1 MRVGSSNLLAS
12 RWVLLG
18 AGALGLAGLGGWWF
32 GRISPRTAQ
41 TVAPLDSLS
50 LGRLRAPL
58 EKRLRQGNASEAE
71 QLQLLKLRLALD
83 DQKGA
88 IALLE
93 PLSDQRPEQWNLR
106 LLLAELRR
114 SQQDP
119 TGAERELRQ
128 ILNVHPLQADALQ
141 QLTRLQLEQKRGDQ
155 AEQQLRAKLL
165 TSKGKAEALPLGLL
179 LGDLQQRRQKSAEA
193 EVTYKQL
200 INSHPEDP
208 RPLLALALLQQKQG
222 ASDQAIKLLREAKLH
237 STATAKPILDQVASS
252 WSMAQLQR
260 PKTTASQRCNDP
272 TGQGLTGTT
281 LPAGAEG
288 CSN

>member
-1 MRVGSSNLLAS
+1 VRLGSSNLLAS

-32 GRISPRTAQ
+32 GRISPRAAPPK
-41 TVAPLDSLS
+41 APLDSLS

-58 EKRLRQGNASEAE
+58 EKRLSQGNASEAE

-93 PLSDQRPEQWNLR
+93 PLSDQRPEQWHLR

-114 SQQDP
+114 NQQDP

-141 QLTRLQLEQKRGDQ
+141 QLTRLQFEQKRGDQ

-165 TSKGKAEALPLGLL
+165 ANKGKAEALPLGLL
-179 LGDLQQRRQKSAEA
+179 LADLQQRRQKSAEA

-208 RPLLALALLQQKQG
+208 RPLLALALLKQEQG
-222 ASDQAIKLLREAKLH
+222 ASDQAIKLLREAKLQ
-237 STATAKPILDQVASS
+237 STAAAKPMLDQVASS
-252 WSMAQLQR
+252 WSMAQLQQ
-260 PKTTASQRCNDP
+260 PKSAASQRCKHSI
-272 TGQGLTGTT
+272 GQGLTGTT
-281 LPAGAEG
+281 LPAGAKG

>member
-1 MRVGSSNLLAS
+1 MRLGSSNLLAS
-12 RWVLLG
+12 RWAQLG
-18 AGALGLAGLGGWWF
+18 AGALLLAGLGGWWF
-32 GRISPRTAQ
+32 GRISPRAAAPQ
-41 TVAPLDSLS
+41 APLDSLS

-106 LLLAELRR
+106 LLLAEMRR

-119 TGAERELRQ
+119 SGAERELRQ
-128 ILNVHPLQADALQ
+128 ILNVHPLQVDALQ
-141 QLTRLQLEQKRGDQ
+141 QLTRLQLEQRRGDQ

-165 TSKGKAEALPLGLL
+165 ASKGKAEALPLGLL
-179 LGDLQQRRQKSAEA
+179 LADLQQRRQKSAEA

-208 RPLLALALLQQKQG
+208 RPLLALALLHQKQG
-222 ASDQAIKLLREAKLH
+222 ASDQAINLLREAKLH
-237 STATAKPILDQVASS
+237 STDAAKPMLDQVASS
-252 WSMAQLQR
+252 WAMAQLQR
-260 PKTTASQRCNDP
+260 PKPAASQRCRGL
-272 TGQGLTGTT
+272 TAQGLTGTT

>member
-1 MRVGSSNLLAS
+1 VRLGSSNLLAS
-12 RWVLLG
+12 RWAQLG
-18 AGALGLAGLGGWWF
+18 AGALLLAGLGGWWF
-32 GRISPRTAQ
+32 GRISPRAAAPQ
-41 TVAPLDSLS
+41 APLDSLS

-106 LLLAELRR
+106 LLLAEMRR

-119 TGAERELRQ
+119 SGAERELRQ
-128 ILNVHPLQADALQ
+128 ILNVHPLQVDALQ
-141 QLTRLQLEQKRGDQ
+141 QLTRLQLEQRRGDQ

-165 TSKGKAEALPLGLL
+165 ASKGKAEALPLGLL
-179 LGDLQQRRQKSAEA
+179 LADLQQRRQKSAEA

-208 RPLLALALLQQKQG
+208 RPLLALALLHQKQG
-222 ASDQAIKLLREAKLH
+222 ASDQAINLLREAKLH
-237 STATAKPILDQVASS
+237 STDAAKPMLDQVASS
-252 WSMAQLQR
+252 WAMAQLQR
-260 PKTTASQRCNDP
+260 PKPAASQRCRGL
-272 TGQGLTGTT
+272 TAQGLTGTT

>member
-1 MRVGSSNLLAS
+1 MRLGSSNLLAS
-12 RWVLLG
+12 RWAQLG
-18 AGALGLAGLGGWWF
+18 AGALLLAGLGGWWF
-32 GRISPRTAQ
+32 GRISPRAAAPQ
-41 TVAPLDSLS
+41 APLDSLS

-106 LLLAELRR
+106 LLLAEMRR

-119 TGAERELRQ
+119 SGAERELRQ
-128 ILNVHPLQADALQ
+128 ILNVHPLQVDALQ
-141 QLTRLQLEQKRGDQ
+141 QLTRLQLEQRRGDQ

-165 TSKGKAEALPLGLL
+165 ASKGKAEALPLGLL
-179 LGDLQQRRQKSAEA
+179 LADLQQRRQKSAEA

-208 RPLLALALLQQKQG
+208 RPLLALALLHQKQG
-222 ASDQAIKLLREAKLH
+222 ASDQAINLLREAKLN
-237 STATAKPILDQVASS
+237 STDAAKPMLDQVASS
-252 WSMAQLQR
+252 WAMAQLQR
-260 PKTTASQRCNDP
+260 PKPAASQRCRGL
-272 TGQGLTGTT
+272 TAQGLTGTT